1 MEMKRIS
8 ILIVALLIVP
18 LSSGIYA
25 SQSLYDLFQK
35 ALVLERA
42 DGKLQ
47 EAISLYQKL
56 VDESGDR
63 SLAAKAQL
71 HIGMCYEKLGLTEA
85 QKAYQGLI
93 DSYPEQLEEVALAR
107 ERIAEL
113 ARASNEAL
121 RKPTIRRIQ
130 VPIRIDEGAQLSPDG
145 KKLTF
150 SSERYE
156 GSIWEVPVPGKVSP
170 DIAGESTKLTGDLK
184 AWGWGHAWSADGK
197 WIAFNELKDER
208 DVFVDRAIVI
218 PAAGGTPQR
227 IPLSKNRGGGF
238 NLFQYC
244 LSLSPDGKV
253 LAFSSREGDKSYIY
267 TTPVRGGTPSRLTEP
282 GTWQPAFSPDGKK
295 IAYVRERTAED
306 NGAGS
311 DIWVIPATGG
321 ESVQVSHLL
330 GRAMGPVWSP
340 DGKRIAFHRAPDP
353 EIYAGQE
360 LWIVPVS
367 ERGEPTATPTK
378 IDQPLQSGRLV
389 GWTPDNKIGLL
400 LRNQRHKA
408 IYTVP
413 STGGKAT
420 QVTPDGASW
429 PSWSADGERIFY
441 QSAKPEYG
449 ISSVPAG
456 GGTVSHVP
464 IDAGPKDF
472 SSYNSWY
479 SPKVSPNGESIV
491 FPAQKEGSAEVHL
504 WTVPI
509 QGGQARQLTTSPGTD
524 LFPNWSSDGK
534 FVLFARQVKSGESYT
549 TSIYLVSAEGG
560 QPRELASFDAGNV
573 RTTAWSPDGKSI
585 TYVSDHRV
593 WSASIEGGER
603 RILAEAEPGQR
614 VGSLAWSPGGDRFAY
629 SNPMGIFVF
638 SVEEGK
644 TTKLETGLEG
654 IQGALAWS
662 PDGQKIAFAGGRG
675 GDFELWL
682 MEDFLHLVQN
692 NR

>member
-1 MEMKRIS
+1 MKRIS

-18 LSSGIYA
+18 LSSGVYA

-42 DGKLQ
+42 DGKLR

-56 VDESGDR
+56 VDESEDR

-85 QKAYQGLI
+85 RKAYQGLI
-93 DSYPEQLEEVALAR
+93 DSYPEQLDEVALAR

-121 RKPTIRRIQ
+121 RKPSFRRIH
-130 VPIRIDEGAQLSPDG
+130 VPVRIDEGAQLSPDG

-156 GSIWEVPVPGKVSP
+156 GSIWRVPVPGKVGP
-170 DIAGESTKLTGDLK
+170 DIAGEPTKLTGDLN

-197 WIAFNELKDER
+197 WIAFNKLGEKDA
-208 DVFVDRAIVI
+208 FVDTAIVI

-227 IPLSKNRGGGF
+227 IPLSKNRGGGWA
-238 NLFQYC
+238 LSQYC
-244 LSLSPDGKV
+244 LSLSPDGNV

-267 TTPVRGGTPSRLTEP
+267 TTPVRGGSPRRLTEP
-282 GTWQPAFSPDGKK
+282 GTWQPAFSPDGNK
-295 IAYVRERTAED
+295 IAYVKESSAED
-306 NGAGS
+306 SGVGS

-330 GRAMGPVWSP
+330 GRVMRPVWSP
-340 DGKRIAFHRAPDP
+340 DGKKIAFHRNPDP
-353 EIYAGQE
+353 EIYDGQE

-378 IDQPLQSGRLV
+378 IDQPLQSGRLL
-389 GWTPDNKIGLL
+389 GWTRENTIGML
-400 LRNQRHKA
+400 LRNPMHKA

-420 QVTPDGASW
+420 QVTPDGAIW

-441 QSAKPEYG
+441 QSAKSESG

-464 IDAGPKDF
+464 IDAGPK
-472 SSYNSWY
+472 NEGWK
-479 SPKVSPNGESIV
+479 SPKVSPNGEAIV
-491 FPAQKEGSAEVHL
+491 FPARKEGSAGVHL
-504 WTVPI
+504 WIIPM

-524 LFPNWSSDGK
+524 LFPKWSPDGK
-534 FVLFARQVKSGESYT
+534 LVLFARQVKSGVSVT
-549 TSIYLVSAEGG
+549 TSLYLVSAEGG
-560 QPRELASFDAGNV
+560 RPRKLVSFDGDDIEMPNDV
-573 RTTAWSPDGKSI
+573 DTTAWSPDGKSI

-593 WSASIEGGER
+593 WCASIEGWER
-603 RILAEAEPGQR
+603 RILAEMEPGQR
-614 VGSLAWSPGGDRFAY
+614 VGSLAWSPGGDKFAY
-629 SNPMGIFVF
+629 NGPMGIFVF

-644 TTKLETGLEG
+644 TTKLETGFEG
-654 IQGALAWS
+654 LHGAPAWS
-662 PDGQKIAFAGGRG
+662 PDGQKIAFTAGKG

-682 MEDFLHLVQN
+682 MEDFLHLVQD